1 MSFYRNQIPISE
13 QAWMESVMD
22 QMGLSRKP
30 PMQVEMTVDASKV
43 TSTWKGRTLD
53 HDFSVGGKE
62 FKASV
67 TLYAYDL
74 SNLKL
79 GINKSKIVPL
89 ADVSLQNVEGDYE
102 GTGGYDITGESGSEA
117 TEVYGNMISTVAKAF
132 ETNNSI
138 VGVRYVPWSMLMAPL
153 YDKMVSRFL
162 ETKGYSRVH
171 AKPDIFLKDS
181 LISSLQAEFPEMA
194 SKSADHVEKN
204 NRYLK
209 AVKWWKVLLRNVS
222 SGWIGKI
229 VSLGGIPAMVEKVG
243 VDLNIVVL
251 VEDRSSAI
259 PRLTRKFIG
268 IENYDSL
275 TDGSHFGRRDLYG
288 IVDLAKE
295 KSSLKTL
302 PNLGQTM
309 TPPPF
314 PPELGKPEDY
324 EE

>member
-13 QAWMESVMD
+13 QAWMESFMD

-43 TSTWKGRTLD
+43 TSTWNGRTLE

-89 ADVSLQNVEGDYE
+89 ADVSLENVDGYE
-102 GTGGYDITGESGSEA
+102 ITGESGSEA

-181 LISSLQAEFPEMA
+181 LISSLQTEFPEMA

-204 NRYLK
+204 KRYLK
-209 AVKWWKVLLRNVS
+209 AVKWWKTLLRNVR

-229 VSLGGIPAMVEKVG
+229 VSFDGVPAMVEKVG
-243 VDLNIVVL
+243 IDLNIVVL
-251 VEDRSSAI
+251 VEDRSSAM

-268 IENYDSL
+268 MEDYGSL
-275 TDGSHFGRRDLYG
+275 TDGSHFDRRDLYG

-295 KSSLKTL
+295 TSSLKTL

-314 PPELGKPEDY
+314 PPELGKPEDH